1 MLSIIILL
9 SISHETH
16 GENMSYIPPQGCS
29 YDSRLDAWSC
39 QFDLWT
45 PPLKD
50 EDFNP
55 GPLQHLSLT
64 NINGQIPGGV
74 KLFSAVSAFC
84 LSGIIFNLV
93 VCVFDMHA

>member
-39 QFDLWT
+39 QFDQWT

-64 NINGQIPGGV
+64 NINGRIPGGV
-74 KLFSAVSAFC
+74 KLCLQFLHFVFLGLFSF
-84 LSGIIFNLV
+84 
-93 VCVFDMHA
+93 